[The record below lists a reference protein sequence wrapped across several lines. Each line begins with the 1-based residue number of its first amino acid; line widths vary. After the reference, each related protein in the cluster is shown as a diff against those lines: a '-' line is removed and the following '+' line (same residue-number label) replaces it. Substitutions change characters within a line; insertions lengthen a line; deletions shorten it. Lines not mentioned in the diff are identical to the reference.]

1 MHGKSLGKVTRTE
14 EVVGRKRLS
23 TLRKLSFKF
32 RHSNSVIEARC
43 FAHVKNYSNNKHDHM
58 RQERSDEGATLELNK
73 TSINKKFGTHVK
85 ESMAFYALKK

>member
-1 MHGKSLGKVTRTE
+1 MHGKSLLKVTRTG

-43 FAHVKNYSNNKHDHM
+43 FSYVKNYYNNKHDHM
-58 RQERSDEGATLELNK
+58 RQERSDKGPTLELNK
-73 TSINKKFGTHVK
+73 TSINKKFGTNVK
-85 ESMAFYALKK
+85 ESMAF

>member
-1 MHGKSLGKVTRTE
+1 
-14 EVVGRKRLS
+14 
-23 TLRKLSFKF
+23 
-32 RHSNSVIEARC
+32 
-43 FAHVKNYSNNKHDHM
+43 M